1 MIGFKEFIASACPG
15 DFTTKT
21 LGDLFDMKAGVHVS
35 ASKISDVTSSET
47 PYPCYGA
54 NGHRG
59 YVSTYS
65 HDGEYLLI
73 GRQGAL
79 CGNMTRTSGKFYA
92 TEHAVV
98 TKACEEVNIDWAYHK
113 LTAMNL
119 NQYATKSAQPG
130 ISVGKIKQVAISVPP
145 ISVQREVALLLDSFT
160 SLQEQLEESLAA
172 ELEARLHQYAHHRD
186 ALLTFPEGGQ
196 VNWTTLG
203 EIGEF
208 IRGRRFTKN
217 DYVESGLGCIHY
229 GQIYTDYGTAAD
241 TTITFLDPGLRGSLR
256 FARKGDLVI
265 AATGENVED
274 ICKAVAWLG
283 EEEVAVHDDCYIFR
297 HSLDP
302 KFAAYLFQ
310 SSAFQEQKA
319 KYVNEAKI
327 ARMSGANVAKIRV
340 QIPPL
345 AQQKHVVAALDKFD
359 DLITSLSAGLA
370 AEIAARRQQYAYY
383 HDRLLSFEEKKAA

>member
-1 MIGFKEFIASACPG
+1 MIGFKEFITSACSE

-21 LGDLFDMKAGVHVS
+21 LGDFFDMKAGVHIP
-35 ASKISDVTSSET
+35 ASKISEVASSET

-79 CGNMTRTSGKFYA
+79 CGNVTRASGKFYA

-98 TKACEEVNIDWAYHK
+98 TKAHEGVNIDWAYHK

-130 ISVGKIKQVAISVPP
+130 ISVGKIKQIAISVPP

-160 SLQEQLEESLAA
+160 SLQGQLEESLKA
-172 ELEARLHQYAHHRD
+172 ELKARRYQYAHYRD
-186 ALLTFPEGGQ
+186 ALLNSPQAGHTRW
-196 VNWTTLG
+196 VTLS
-203 EIGEF
+203 EVGEF

-229 GQIYTDYGTAAD
+229 GQIYTDYGTTAD
-241 TTITFLDPGLRGSLR
+241 TTVTFLDPSLRSSLR

-265 AATGENVED
+265 AATGETVED

-302 KFAAYLFQ
+302 KFASYLFQ

-319 KYVNEAKI
+319 KYANDAKV
-327 ARMSGANVAKIRV
+327 ARMSGANMAKIKV

-345 AQQKHVVAALDKFD
+345 DEQKRIVAELEKFNEFVK
-359 DLITSLSAGLA
+359 SLSASLS
-370 AEIAARRQQYAYY
+370 AEIVARRQQYAYY
-383 HDRLLSFEEKKAA
+383 HDRLLTFEEKTVA